1 MHFFF
6 TYADIQ
12 ISTKYES
19 GIECA
24 CAGAC
29 AGAGACPCACPC
41 IDGYKSRTYAIAR
54 DNTDNRFIH
63 TTPSHCAFNNT
74 SLIYPPI
81 HRSIAPSLH
90 TTSKERA
97 RIIQREVQRPP
108 SRPKYRDRQVFIL
121 PHRYQ
126 VTLDPAF
133 LATFLHNT
141 PNAIQPIFACFS
153 LFPFA

>member
-1 MHFFF
+1 MHFFY

-41 IDGYKSRTYAIAR
+41 IDGCKSRTYAIAR

-81 HRSIAPSLH
+81 HRSIQRQKSVQESSRERSKGHQAGQSTVIDRYSSSLTGIKSHWIRPFSQPFYTTLPMRSSQSLH
-90 TTSKERA
+90 
-97 RIIQREVQRPP
+97 
-108 SRPKYRDRQVFIL
+108 VF
-121 PHRYQ
+121 P
-126 VTLDPAF
+126 
-133 LATFLHNT
+133 
-141 PNAIQPIFACFS
+141 FS